1 MHAAAPTSPPAGT
14 ALTRDERVRECLGT
28 LTRRKDF
35 PAFSAS
41 ISEVMRTVDD
51 EDSSASHITRVI
63 LRDVG
68 LTAKILRTVNSLYY
82 NKSGR
87 EIRSVGHAVAM
98 LGAEAVRNLAGSM
111 VLVEHFHRKSAG
123 VRELM
128 MLSLITA
135 NHTRCAAEHSHYP
148 RLEEAYLCGMFRN
161 LGELLI
167 ACYLGEEY
175 RRIVKRVCE
184 PLVTEKQAC
193 LSVMGFSYEDL
204 GRAMIRYW
212 RMPEPV
218 VRVMGDTPEG
228 LLRKGSD
235 LAVLLAVTRFG
246 HELTTAMY
254 RKEPIAARTALA
266 KVLETSAAALG
277 LRQADIDQLVTVTL
291 EETAGT
297 LNLLNVGLD
306 DLRLRRQAEVV
317 LTSGSDERA
326 APPAAGPDLE
336 RLAALTAKARG
347 LVKGNETSSLNDEV
361 MAVLE
366 AVQRG
371 GGFARALFAIVD
383 PGGNMVRGRLGAGD
397 EVEKAVD
404 AFEFPLTLRA
414 GPVARAMILRQDVF
428 VSNDRDGRYEQS
440 ALVRKMAAGCFG
452 LYPVVV
458 EGKLVGCLY
467 FDHPEPRGEMEPE
480 LTLML
485 VELRS
490 LVAAAIERAR
500 AVARREGAT
509 SL

>member
-1 MHAAAPTSPPAGT
+1 MHAAAYSSLPLNG
-14 ALTRDERVRECLGT
+14 ALTREDRVRECLAI

-111 VLVEHFHRKSAG
+111 VMVEHFHRKSAG

-135 NHTRCAAEHSHYP
+135 NHARCAAEHSRYP

-167 ACYLGEEY
+167 ACYLGDEY
-175 RRIVKRVCE
+175 RRIVRKVCE
-184 PLVTEKQAC
+184 PMVTEKQAC
-193 LSVMGFSYEDL
+193 LSVMGFTYEDL

-212 RMPEPV
+212 HMPDPV
-218 VRVMGDTPEG
+218 IRVMGDAPEG
-228 LLRKGSD
+228 LRRDSD
-235 LAVLLAVTRFG
+235 LAVLSAVTRFS

-254 RKEPIAARTALA
+254 RKEPLAARTALA

-277 LRQADIDQLVTVTL
+277 LRQADIDQLVTFTL

-297 LNLLNVGLD
+297 LHMLNVALD

-317 LTSGSDERA
+317 LTRGGEEKSGPGA
-326 APPAAGPDLE
+326 VGPDMAL
-336 RLAALTAKARG
+336 LAALTATARA
-347 LVKGNETSSLNDEV
+347 LVSGNETPEPNDEV

-366 AVQRG
+366 AIQQG
-371 GGFARALFAIVD
+371 GGFARAVFAIVD
-383 PGGNMVRGRLGAGD
+383 PSGNMVRGRVGAGAR
-397 EVEKAVD
+397 VEEAVD

-414 GPVARAMILRQDVF
+414 GPVARAMLLRQDVF
-428 VSNDRDGRYEQS
+428 VGNDRDGRYEQS
-440 ALVRKMAAGCFG
+440 ELVRKMGAGCFG

-485 VELRS
+485 VELRN
-490 LVAAAIERAR
+490 LVAAVIERAR
-500 AVARREGAT
+500 AVARRDGTA